1 MLLTQTASSAPNF
14 ILIGAGLV
22 WQTLPAGWVGTS
34 KSHYS
39 LSDVAIIFLDRAF
52 PNVLQFGFDA
62 ALDGNET
69 IFTAGKGCQQ
79 PAIFLQ

>member
-1 MLLTQTASSAPNF
+1 MLLTQTASSPPDF

-22 WQTLPAGWVGTS
+22 WPTLPAGWVDTS
-34 KSHYS
+34 ESHYS
-39 LSDVAIIFLDRAF
+39 LSDVAIVFLDRAF
-52 PNVLQFGFDA
+52 HDVLQFGFDA

-79 PAIFLQ
+79 PAIFVQ